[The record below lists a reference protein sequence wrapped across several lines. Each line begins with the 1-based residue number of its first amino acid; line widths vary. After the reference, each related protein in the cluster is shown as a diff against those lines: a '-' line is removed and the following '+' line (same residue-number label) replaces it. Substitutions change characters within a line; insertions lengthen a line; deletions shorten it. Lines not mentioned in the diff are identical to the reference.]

1 MSQETKINIK
11 GFETRRVIDIGNL
24 IFFQKFVLLEINE
37 GAHLGMSEVSKIKT
51 IVAKY
56 YQDRPY
62 GYLCNKETSYS
73 VNPIAYNSLN
83 TIEQLKCIAIIK
95 QYSGSYE
102 IEVERHFIKKP
113 FEIFNTFD
121 EASEWLNSFV

>member
-1 MSQETKINIK
+1 MSQKTKTSVQ
-11 GFETRRVIDIGNL
+11 GFETKTVIEIGNL
-24 IFFQKFVLLEINE
+24 VFFKKFVLLQINE
-37 GAHLGMSEVSKIKT
+37 GAHLGVEQVNKIRIIVSQ
-51 IVAKY
+51 Y

-83 TIEQLKCIAIIK
+83 TIEQLKCIATIK
-95 QYSGSYE
+95 QYSSGYD

-113 FEIFNTFD
+113 FEVFSTF
-121 EASEWLNSFV
+121 EKASEWLNSLV